1 MEIIEEKY
9 IRLTIKKLLSLQ
21 LKKSQAYQGNKQIM
35 VGTVEL
41 TKLPIMHLFILL
53 YFNRESHWRQNISHV
68 FDRLECREATYE
80 L

>member
-1 MEIIEEKY
+1 
-9 IRLTIKKLLSLQ
+9 
-21 LKKSQAYQGNKQIM
+21 M

-41 TKLPIMHLFILL
+41 TQLPIMHLFILL
-53 YFNRESHWRQNISHV
+53 YFNMESDWRPNISHV

>member
-21 LKKSQAYQGNKQIM
+21 LKKSQAYQDNKQIM

-41 TKLPIMHLFILL
+41 TQLPIMHLFILL
-53 YFNRESHWRQNISHV
+53 YFNMES
-68 FDRLECREATYE
+68 D
-80 L
+80 